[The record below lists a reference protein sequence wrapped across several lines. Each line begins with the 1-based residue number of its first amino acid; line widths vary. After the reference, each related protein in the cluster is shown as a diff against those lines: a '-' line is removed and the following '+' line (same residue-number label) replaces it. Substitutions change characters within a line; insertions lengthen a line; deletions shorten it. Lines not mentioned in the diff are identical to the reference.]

1 MKIIKTSKLDGKTT
15 EVTLAEVIDKTEN
28 MGYWK
33 PGTVEEMLEQ
43 GQEVFTPF
51 ATYRKEV

>member
-15 EVTLAEVIDKTEN
+15 EVTLDEVIDKTEN